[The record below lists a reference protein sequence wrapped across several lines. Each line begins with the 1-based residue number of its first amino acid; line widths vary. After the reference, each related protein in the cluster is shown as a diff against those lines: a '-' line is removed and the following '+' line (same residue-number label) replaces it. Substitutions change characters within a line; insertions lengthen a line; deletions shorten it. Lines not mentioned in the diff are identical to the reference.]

1 MSEENILSAHFRI
14 YGKLVFIIS
23 CYDID
28 YATDYAQ
35 NLNKK
40 TFKNFF
46 KVIKS
51 NDIKIINDAYDDEKK
66 LIIITQL
73 PIPELYSFNFIK
85 DSFHIHL
92 AVPFWHKYNKL
103 PEKEHNM
110 LLQQYEEYKNN
121 IQKITI
127 HKFVNIKDNRKIYD
141 NNAED
146 KLYNYMI
153 ELTQRHLDNE
163 NKFKRMNYT
172 GGKAIIYG
180 ERELLE
186 DD

>member
-1 MSEENILSAHFRI
+1 MSEENILQAHFRI
-14 YGKLVFIIS
+14 YNKLIFIIS

-28 YATDYAQ
+28 YAYDYAQ
-35 NLNKK
+35 NLNSK

-51 NDIKIINDAYDDEKK
+51 NDLNIINDAYDESKK
-66 LIIITQL
+66 IIFVTQL
-73 PIPELYSFNFIK
+73 PTPEKYSFNFIN
-85 DSFHIHL
+85 DIFHIHI
-92 AVPFWHKYNKL
+92 AVPFWYKYNKL
-103 PEKEHNM
+103 PEKEKNM
-110 LLQQYEEYKNN
+110 LNEQYTLYLSD

-153 ELTQRHLDNE
+153 ELIQRHLDRQD
-163 NKFKRMNYT
+163 KFKRMNYT

-180 ERELLE
+180 EREML
-186 DD
+186 D

>member
-1 MSEENILSAHFRI
+1 MSEENILNAHVRI
-14 YGKLVFIIS
+14 YKKLIFIIS

-46 KVIKS
+46 KVIKT
-51 NDIKIINDAYDDEKK
+51 NNINIVNDAYNDDNNK
-66 LIIITQL
+66 LIIVTQL

-92 AVPFWHKYNKL
+92 AIPFWDKYNKL
-103 PEKEHNM
+103 PEKEKTI
-110 LLQQYEEYKNN
+110 LLHQYEEYKND

-141 NNAED
+141 DSAEE
-146 KLYNYMI
+146 KLYNIMI
-153 ELTQRHLDNE
+153 GLIQKHLDNE
-163 NKFKRMNYT
+163 IKFKRMNYT
-172 GGKAIIYG
+172 GGKTIIYG
-180 ERELLE
+180 ERESL
-186 DD
+186 D